1 MVLSVE
7 DKAKIFAPFFTTT
20 ASRGK
25 GLGLSVVYGI
35 VKKHGGRIDF
45 ESELDLGT
53 TFRIYLP
60 LEKENKHAIP
70 T

>member
-1 MVLSVE
+1 MCPLLHYYGL
-7 DKAKIFAPFFTTT
+7 TW
-20 ASRGK
+20 K

-45 ESELDLGT
+45 ESELDLST